1 MRLAPASGRTG
12 SVYGARSFNPRR
24 NFNTTLQ
31 AGAVHGKK
39 QVFEQAE
46 ARAMLWWL
54 VAIIGLTL
62 PMKQSPPRPSFAL
75 TLGVSGHRPSRD
87 PKPGAGEE
95 SSGREFQAD
104 KVRGAIDNFLGVL
117 KEAVD
122 ELSKSAA
129 EWFDSAP
136 PVLAMVSSLA
146 EGSDRIA
153 AQAALAIG
161 LPLDVVLPC
170 SRTIYEQTFAD
181 DPSRA
186 EFGAL
191 FDRARARLILPLRE
205 APEAAREAQL
215 AQAYEAAG
223 LTMLAQ
229 ADILIAVWDGE
240 PARGRGGT
248 GDIVDDAARQGTPVV
263 VIDPSEGAMRLL
275 WPGVGPFALPAR
287 RARDLPA
294 VAVDKD
300 TLAQIVRGLVLPPQS
315 EHERA
320 GLEMFLTTRAEMGGA
335 DGPTRSAVLDVM
347 RATPSAASDS
357 NRIAATRLFEGFAA
371 AEQVAQHN
379 ARAFRTAFVCN
390 FFIGAIAAGFISLSI
405 LLNDWHHWFVGAE
418 LVLVSGVAF
427 STFWAVHKKW
437 HRRWFEAREVAER
450 LRVAETFWMLG
461 VWPHNLTPAQPSW
474 SGWYARAILRA
485 QPLFSGDLAE
495 LLASARQTLAALARR
510 SAPLSRRQCGKA
522 RAARPRAGIGRNVF
536 PRPVGRQ
543 RNGVPASPNGARR
556 RACRNGAL
564 CNLALAIVFPAIAAA
579 IYGVRLFGDFEDI
592 VRRSRR
598 TGRAHPGAA
607 AAARPG
613 LGRSPDVAR
622 HGRARPRRRCSP
634 ISRPGASRSRAA
646 ICQRPE
652 RYRRPSPAPAL
663 RSAHRYS
670 HIAILA
676 ARSLTR
682 SFGGKVG

>member
-1 MRLAPASGRTG
+1 
-12 SVYGARSFNPRR
+12 
-24 NFNTTLQ
+24 
-31 AGAVHGKK
+31 
-39 QVFEQAE
+39 
-46 ARAMLWWL
+46 
-54 VAIIGLTL
+54 
-62 PMKQSPPRPSFAL
+62 MKQLPPRPSFAL

-87 PKPGAGEE
+87 PKPGAGEAN
-95 SSGREFQAD
+95 SGPQLRAD
-104 KVRGAIDNFLGVL
+104 KVRDAIDDFLANL

-122 ELSKSAA
+122 DLSQAA
-129 EWFDSAP
+129 TEWFDSAP
-136 PVLAMVSSLA
+136 PVIAMVSSLA

-153 AQAALAIG
+153 AEAALAIG

-170 SRTIYEQTFAD
+170 ARAVYEQTFVD
-181 DPSRA
+181 DSSRA
-186 EFGAL
+186 EFESL
-191 FDRARARLILPLRE
+191 LDKARARLILPLDDE
-205 APEAAREAQL
+205 PGAAREAQL
-215 AQAYEAAG
+215 AHAYESAG

-263 VIDPSEGAMRLL
+263 VIDPSEGTTRLL
-275 WPGVGPFALPAR
+275 WPGAGPFALPAR
-287 RARDLPA
+287 RARDLPVA
-294 VAVDKD
+294 AVDKD
-300 TLAQIVRGLVLPPQS
+300 TLTQIIRGLVLPPQS

-320 GLEMFLTTRAEMGGA
+320 GLEMFLTTRAEMGDA
-335 DGPTRSAVLDVM
+335 DGPTRSAVLDIM

-357 NRIAATRLFEGFAA
+357 NRSAALRLFEGFAA

-390 FFIGAIAAGFISLSI
+390 FFIGAVAACLISLSM

-418 LVLVSGVAF
+418 LVLVLGVAS

-495 LLASARQTLAALARR
+495 LLTSARQTLAALVEDQRRYHAVNAGRLARLDLGLELAGVLFLGA
-510 SAPLSRRQCGKA
+510 SIFNGLLFLYAKW
-522 RAARPRAGIGRNVF
+522 RAW
-536 PRPVGRQ
+536 
-543 RNGVPASPNGARR
+543 PN
-556 RACRNGAL
+556 L
-564 CNLALAIVFPAIAAA
+564 EIWSTWTLAAAIVLPAIAAA

-598 TGRAHPGAA
+598 TGRALQALQPLLDKDT
-607 AAARPG
+607 RD
-613 LGRSPDVAR
+613 LLTL
-622 HGRARPRRRCSP
+622 RARAGQAATSMLSDLEAWRVAVE
-634 ISRPGASRSRAA
+634 SRYLSAA
-646 ICQRPE
+646 
-652 RYRRPSPAPAL
+652 
-663 RSAHRYS
+663 
-670 HIAILA
+670 
-676 ARSLTR
+676 
-682 SFGGKVG
+682 

>member
-1 MRLAPASGRTG
+1 
-12 SVYGARSFNPRR
+12 
-24 NFNTTLQ
+24 
-31 AGAVHGKK
+31 
-39 QVFEQAE
+39 
-46 ARAMLWWL
+46 
-54 VAIIGLTL
+54 
-62 PMKQSPPRPSFAL
+62 MKQLPPRPSFAL
-75 TLGVSGHRPSRD
+75 TLGVSGHRPNRD

-95 SSGREFQAD
+95 SSGPKFNAD
-104 KVRGAIDNFLGVL
+104 KVRAAIDNFLKTL
-117 KEAVD
+117 KAAVGDLDEA
-122 ELSKSAA
+122 AN

-153 AQAALAIG
+153 AEAALANG

-170 SRTIYEQTFAD
+170 ARDVYEQTFTD
-181 DPSRA
+181 DSSRA
-186 EFGAL
+186 EFETL
-191 FDRARARLILPLRE
+191 LDKARARLILPLPGE
-205 APEAAREAQL
+205 PGADREAQL
-215 AQAYEAAG
+215 AQAYESAG

-263 VIDPSEGAMRLL
+263 VIDPSQGTTRLL
-275 WPGVGPFALPAR
+275 WPGAGPFALPAR

-294 VAVDKD
+294 TTVDRD
-300 TLAQIVRGLVLPPQS
+300 ALAQIIRGLVLPPES

-320 GLEMFLTTRAEMGGA
+320 GLEMFLATRAEMDGA
-335 DGPTRSAVLDVM
+335 QGPTRSAALEVM
-347 RATPSAASDS
+347 RARPSAALDS
-357 NRIAATRLFEGFAA
+357 NRNAATRLFEGFAA

-390 FFIGAIAAGFISLSI
+390 FCIGALAAGLISLSI
-405 LLNDWHHWFVGAE
+405 ILNNWHHWFVGAE
-418 LVLVSGVAF
+418 LVFVLGVAF

-495 LLASARQTLAALARR
+495 LLASARQTLAALVEDQRR
-510 SAPLSRRQCGKA
+510 YHAVN
-522 RAARPRAGIGRNVF
+522 AARLARLDRGLELAGMFFLGLSVANGLLFLYAKLRAWPDLEEWSTF
-536 PRPVGRQ
+536 T
-543 RNGVPASPNGARR
+543 
-556 RACRNGAL
+556 
-564 CNLALAIVFPAIAAA
+564 LAAAIVLPAIAAA

-598 TGRAHPGAA
+598 TGLALLALQPLLDKDSGD
-607 AAARPG
+607 
-613 LGRSPDVAR
+613 LLTL
-622 HGRARPRRRCSP
+622 RARAGQAATAMLSDLEAWRVAVE
-634 ISRPGASRSRAA
+634 SRYLSAA
-646 ICQRPE
+646 
-652 RYRRPSPAPAL
+652 
-663 RSAHRYS
+663 
-670 HIAILA
+670 
-676 ARSLTR
+676 
-682 SFGGKVG
+682 

>member
-1 MRLAPASGRTG
+1 
-12 SVYGARSFNPRR
+12 
-24 NFNTTLQ
+24 
-31 AGAVHGKK
+31 
-39 QVFEQAE
+39 
-46 ARAMLWWL
+46 
-54 VAIIGLTL
+54 
-62 PMKQSPPRPSFAL
+62 MKQLPPRPSFAL

-87 PKPGAGEE
+87 PKPGAGEAN
-95 SSGREFQAD
+95 SGPQLRAD
-104 KVRGAIDNFLGVL
+104 KVRDAIDDFLANL

-122 ELSKSAA
+122 DLSQAA
-129 EWFDSAP
+129 NEWFDSAP
-136 PVLAMVSSLA
+136 PVIAMVSSLA

-153 AQAALAIG
+153 AEAALAIG

-170 SRTIYEQTFAD
+170 ARAVYEQTFVD
-181 DPSRA
+181 DSSRA
-186 EFGAL
+186 EFETL
-191 FDRARARLILPLRE
+191 LDKARARLILPLDDE
-205 APEAAREAQL
+205 PGAAREAQL
-215 AQAYEAAG
+215 AHAYESAG

-263 VIDPSEGAMRLL
+263 VIDPSEGTTRLL
-275 WPGVGPFALPAR
+275 WPGAGPFALPAR
-287 RARDLPA
+287 RARDLPVA
-294 VAVDKD
+294 AVDKD
-300 TLAQIVRGLVLPPQS
+300 TLTQIIRGLVLPPQS

-320 GLEMFLTTRAEMGGA
+320 GLEMFLTTRAEMGDA
-335 DGPTRSAVLDVM
+335 DGPTRSAVLDIM

-357 NRIAATRLFEGFAA
+357 NRSAALRLFEGFAA

-390 FFIGAIAAGFISLSI
+390 FFIGAVAACLISLSM

-418 LVLVSGVAF
+418 LVLVLGVAS

-495 LLASARQTLAALARR
+495 LLTSARQTLAALVEDQRRYHAVNAGRLARLDLGLELAGVLFLGA
-510 SAPLSRRQCGKA
+510 SIFNGLLFLYAKW
-522 RAARPRAGIGRNVF
+522 RAW
-536 PRPVGRQ
+536 
-543 RNGVPASPNGARR
+543 PN
-556 RACRNGAL
+556 L
-564 CNLALAIVFPAIAAA
+564 EIWSTWTLAAAIVLPAIAAA

-598 TGRAHPGAA
+598 TGRALQALQPLLDKDT
-607 AAARPG
+607 RD
-613 LGRSPDVAR
+613 LLTL
-622 HGRARPRRRCSP
+622 RARAGQAATSMLSDLEAWRVAVE
-634 ISRPGASRSRAA
+634 SRYLSAA
-646 ICQRPE
+646 
-652 RYRRPSPAPAL
+652 
-663 RSAHRYS
+663 
-670 HIAILA
+670 
-676 ARSLTR
+676 
-682 SFGGKVG
+682 

>member
-1 MRLAPASGRTG
+1 
-12 SVYGARSFNPRR
+12 
-24 NFNTTLQ
+24 
-31 AGAVHGKK
+31 
-39 QVFEQAE
+39 
-46 ARAMLWWL
+46 
-54 VAIIGLTL
+54 
-62 PMKQSPPRPSFAL
+62 MKQLPPRPSFAL
-75 TLGVSGHRPSRD
+75 TLGVSGHRPNRD

-95 SSGREFQAD
+95 SSGPKFNAD
-104 KVRGAIDNFLGVL
+104 KVRAAIDNFLKTL
-117 KEAVD
+117 KAAVGDLDEA
-122 ELSKSAA
+122 AN

-153 AQAALAIG
+153 AEAALANG

-170 SRTIYEQTFAD
+170 AQNVYEQTFTD
-181 DPSRA
+181 DSSRA
-186 EFGAL
+186 EFETL
-191 FDRARARLILPLRE
+191 LDKARARLILPLPGE
-205 APEAAREAQL
+205 PGADREAQL
-215 AQAYEAAG
+215 AQAYESAG

-263 VIDPSEGAMRLL
+263 VIDPSQGTTRLL
-275 WPGVGPFALPAR
+275 WPGAGPFALPAR

-294 VAVDKD
+294 TTVDRD
-300 TLAQIVRGLVLPPQS
+300 ALARIIRGLVLPPES

-320 GLEMFLTTRAEMGGA
+320 GLEMFLATRAEMDGA
-335 DGPTRSAVLDVM
+335 QGPTRSAALEVM
-347 RATPSAASDS
+347 RARPSAALDS
-357 NRIAATRLFEGFAA
+357 NRNAATRLFEGFAA

-390 FFIGAIAAGFISLSI
+390 FFIGALAAGLISLSI
-405 LLNDWHHWFVGAE
+405 ILNNWHHWFVGAE
-418 LVLVSGVAF
+418 LVFVLGVAF

-495 LLASARQTLAALARR
+495 LLASARQTLAALVEDQRR
-510 SAPLSRRQCGKA
+510 YHAVN
-522 RAARPRAGIGRNVF
+522 AARLARLDRGLELAGMFFLGLSVANGLLFLYAKLRAWPDLEEWSTF
-536 PRPVGRQ
+536 T
-543 RNGVPASPNGARR
+543 
-556 RACRNGAL
+556 
-564 CNLALAIVFPAIAAA
+564 LAAAIVLPAIAAA

-598 TGRAHPGAA
+598 TGLALLALQPLLDKDSGD
-607 AAARPG
+607 
-613 LGRSPDVAR
+613 LLTL
-622 HGRARPRRRCSP
+622 RARAGQAATAMLSDLEAWRVAVE
-634 ISRPGASRSRAA
+634 SRYLSAA
-646 ICQRPE
+646 
-652 RYRRPSPAPAL
+652 
-663 RSAHRYS
+663 
-670 HIAILA
+670 
-676 ARSLTR
+676 
-682 SFGGKVG
+682 